1 MPFVINPSRGGR
13 RLALACTAIALLVA
27 PAAQAATPGSP
38 ARCVDQSFNQTFRPW
53 HDRGAYTLSPG
64 ASMEGSLAGW
74 TLTGG
79 AETVPGNEPFR
90 VGGPLDGRSLSLP
103 AGSSV
108 TSAPIC
114 VGINYPFFRFFAR
127 NGGSSL
133 SSLDV
138 EVLYLNA
145 GGHVM
150 RSLTLGRLRGY
161 ASWTP
166 THRISLAVGRT
177 GTGSGGEAAV
187 AFRFT
192 PRGTAGRWQIDDVY
206 VDPYARR

>member
-1 MPFVINPSRGGR
+1 MPSVINPLRGGR
-13 RLALACTAIALLVA
+13 RLALACTALTLLLA
-27 PAAQAATPGSP
+27 PAAQAATPS
-38 ARCVDQSFNQTFRPW
+38 CDQSFSQTFRPW
-53 HDRGAYTLSPG
+53 NDRGSYTLSPG
-64 ASMEGSLAGW
+64 AGMEGTLPGW

-79 AETVPGNEPFR
+79 AGTVAGNEPFQ

-108 TSAPIC
+108 TTAPIC

-127 NGGSSL
+127 NSGSYFSA
-133 SSLDV
+133 LDV

-150 RSLTLGRLRGY
+150 DSQLLGRLRGY
-161 ASWTP
+161 ASWAP
-166 THRISLAVGRT
+166 SPRISLAIGRSGTAT
-177 GTGSGGEAAV
+177 GGDAAV

-192 PRGTAGRWQIDDVY
+192 PRGFLGRWQIDDVY

>member
-1 MPFVINPSRGGR
+1 MPLVINPSRGGR
-13 RLALACTAIALLVA
+13 KLALACTAMALLVA
-27 PAAQAATPGSP
+27 PAAQAATPDSP
-38 ARCVDQSFNQTFRPW
+38 ARCAGQLFSQTFRSW
-53 HDRGAYTLSPG
+53 NDRGSYTLSPG
-64 ASMEGSLAGW
+64 ASMEGELAGW

-90 VGGPLDGRSLSLP
+90 IGGPLDGRSLSLP

-127 NGGSSL
+127 NGGSFL
-133 SSLDV
+133 SPLDV
-138 EVLYLNA
+138 EVLHLNA
-145 GGHVM
+145 AGRVM
-150 RSLTLGRLRGY
+150 SSQAVGRLNGY
-161 ASWTP
+161 SSWAP
-166 THRISLAVGRT
+166 TNRISLTVGRT

-192 PRGTAGRWQIDDVY
+192 PRGSGGRWQIDDVY